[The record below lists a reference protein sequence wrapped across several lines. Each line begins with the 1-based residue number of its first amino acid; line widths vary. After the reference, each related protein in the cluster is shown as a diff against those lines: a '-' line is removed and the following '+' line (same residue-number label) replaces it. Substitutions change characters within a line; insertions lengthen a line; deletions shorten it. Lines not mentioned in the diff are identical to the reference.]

1 MVDFLFHEV
10 SEAEKEKIRKQAKE
24 ILDNFSKQLSRIDSG
39 IKDSF
44 SEREESERLEGKGNC
59 EPIDREIMFENAPN
73 KNRDFIVAEKGSW
86 KK

>member
-1 MVDFLFHEV
+1 MVDFLFREI

-24 ILDNFSKQLSRIDSG
+24 ILDNFSKQLSRIDSEV
-39 IKDSF
+39 KDSF
-44 SEREESERLEGKGNC
+44 SEREENERLEGKGNS

-73 KNRDFIVAEKGSW
+73 KNRDFIIAEKGSW